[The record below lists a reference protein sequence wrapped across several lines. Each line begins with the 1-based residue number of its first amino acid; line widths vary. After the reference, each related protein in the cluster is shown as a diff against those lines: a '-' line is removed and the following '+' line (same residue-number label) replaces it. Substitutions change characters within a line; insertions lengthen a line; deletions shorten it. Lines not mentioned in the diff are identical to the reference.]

1 MKRTFL
7 LCFYLLSGIVL
18 GGMIANL
25 CAGIGALSWLAYS
38 NGITLHPI
46 VDLGVLRLD
55 LDCYMGISVAQIFT
69 IGLAIFLY
77 NRTPLR

>member
-7 LCFYLLSGIVL
+7 LCFFLLSGIVL

-25 CAGIGALSWLAYS
+25 CAGVGPLSWLAYS
-38 NGITLHPI
+38 SGITLHPI
-46 VDLGVLRLD
+46 LDLGVLRLD
-55 LDCYMGISVAQIFT
+55 LDFYMGISVAQIFT
-69 IGLAIFLY
+69 IGFAIFLY

>member
-1 MKRTFL
+1 MKQTFL

-25 CAGIGALSWLAYS
+25 CAGVGALSWLAYS

-46 VDLGVLRLD
+46 FDLGVLRLD
-55 LDCYMGISVAQIFT
+55 LHLYLGISVAQILT
-69 IGLAIFLY
+69 IGLAIFCY